1 MTQTEAKWAE
11 RVRAWR
17 EGGRTAEQF
26 AEGQGFE
33 ASTLR
38 YWASRLR
45 AKQAGSA
52 AASAPASEPACDM
65 PRVRLVRVRRTA
77 KRTSDASQASSRTAA
92 GERTAPCAA
101 LVIALGAARIEV
113 RRGFDAR
120 LLSDVVEALGA
131 GQ

>member
-1 MTQTEAKWAE
+1 MTETEAKWSE

-17 EGGRTAEQF
+17 ESGRTAEQF
-26 AEGQGFE
+26 ADGQGFE

-45 AKQAGSA
+45 AMQGGR
-52 AASAPASEPACDM
+52 APAAGRPGDT
-65 PRVRLVRVRRTA
+65 PRVRLVRVRR
-77 KRTSDASQASSRTAA
+77 RGRPTSGARETSGVRLQEDASSD
-92 GERTAPCAA
+92 AA

-120 LLSDVVEALGA
+120 LLSDVVEALGGA
-131 GQ
+131 Q

>member
-1 MTQTEAKWAE
+1 MTQTEVKWSE
-11 RVRAWR
+11 RVRGWR
-17 EGGRTAEQF
+17 ESGRTAEQF

-52 AASAPASEPACDM
+52 PAGEPPRET
-65 PRVRLVRVRRTA
+65 PRVRLVRVRRRTR
-77 KRTSDASQASSRTAA
+77 RTSGASETSTATPA
-92 GERTAPCAA
+92 GESTSPSAA

-120 LLSDVVEALGA
+120 LLSDVVEALGGA
-131 GQ
+131 Q